1 MRILNHLWGPV
12 IIISETFE
20 LLYAETYACYQTEK
34 LKVAMIKMV
43 AMMIIVMR
51 LAPGSGL

>member
-20 LLYAETYACYQTEK
+20 LLYAETYAWDVE
-34 LKVAMIKMV
+34 
-43 AMMIIVMR
+43 
-51 LAPGSGL
+51 SGNDQNGDDDDNHGL